1 MVGVFTNK
9 SDQATTA
16 SVLGPSF
23 DPMSPPWALLPTTT
37 QVRFHC
43 RVQWLISDLISYYE
57 AEAAPICINPLCVP
71 LVSALKQG
79 GGYFQILTADGSGD
93 VFDCRLFAADVT
105 AWNNRAGTDGGGF
118 LSSLGPATVTSN
130 GMDNHD
136 STGRMVRCS
145 VSAERVIVTNN
156 SAGVQHELLDSPC
169 GFS

>member
-1 MVGVFTNK
+1 MR
-9 SDQATTA
+9 QRQ
-16 SVLGPSF
+16 LPS
-23 DPMSPPWALLPTTT
+23 ALT
-37 QVRFHC
+37 
-43 RVQWLISDLISYYE
+43 
-57 AEAAPICINPLCVP
+57 PLCVP

-93 VFDCRLFAADVT
+93 VVDCRLFAADVT

-136 STGRMVRCS
+136 ATGRMVRCS

-156 SAGVQHELLDSPC
+156 SAGVQN
-169 GFS
+169 